1 MIAVSN
7 IRFHYRNNEF
17 QLNIPELFIQPG
29 EKVALIGPSGTGKT
43 TLLNLLAGILVPISG
58 AIEIDGLDIAGL
70 PTEDRQDFR
79 AVKMGLIFQEFGLLE
94 YLTVLENIC
103 LPYRI
108 SPVLALDATVLA
120 RGREIAET
128 IGLGDKLHRYPKHLS
143 QGERQRIEVCRAMI
157 TQPAMILGDEPTG
170 NLDPGNRDHVAAL
183 LFDYS
188 ASSSVPLLVVTHDY
202 ELIKQFDRTIDI
214 EEFGKDR
221 SQGSGQG
228 KMNIEHRTSNIEF

>member
-1 MIAVSN
+1 MIEIKDVLFEYQNGA
-7 IRFHYRNNEF
+7 FG
-17 QLNIPELFIQPG
+17 LNISDLSIQPG

-43 TLLNLLAGILVPISG
+43 TLLNLLAGILTPSAG
-58 AIEIDGLDIAGL
+58 AIHIEGLDIAQL
-70 PTEDRQDFR
+70 KADDRQDFR

-108 SPVLALDATVLA
+108 SPVLEMDTTVLE

-128 IGLGDKLHRYPKHLS
+128 IGLGDKLKRYPKHLS

-157 TQPAMILGDEPTG
+157 TEPAIILGDEPTG

-188 ASSSVPLLVVTHDY
+188 TSSGAPLLVVTHDY
-202 ELIKQFDRTIDI
+202 ELVKQFDRTIDI
-214 EEFGKDR
+214 QEFGK
-221 SQGSGQG
+221 G
-228 KMNIEHRTSNIEF
+228 MNIE

>member
-1 MIAVSN
+1 MIEVSN
-7 IRFHYRNNEF
+7 IRFNYRNNGF
-17 QLNIPELFIQPG
+17 QLNIPELSIQPA
-29 EKVALIGPSGTGKT
+29 EKVALTGPSGTGKT
-43 TLLNLLAGILVPISG
+43 TLLNLLAGILVPTSG

-70 PTEDRQDFR
+70 PIEDRQDFR

-108 SPVLALDATVLA
+108 SPVLELDATVPERA
-120 RGREIAET
+120 REIAEQ
-128 IGLGDKLHRYPKHLS
+128 IGLGDKLKRYPKHLS

-170 NLDPGNRDHVAAL
+170 NLDPGNRDHVTEI

-188 ASSSVPLLVVTHDY
+188 ARSGAPLLVVTHDY
-202 ELIKQFDRTIDI
+202 ELVEQFDRTIGIGDLCPQMKQI
-214 EEFGKDR
+214 NANRDR
-221 SQGSGQG
+221 
-228 KMNIEHRTSNIEF
+228 

>member
-1 MIAVSN
+1 MIEVRN
-7 IRFHYRNNEF
+7 IRFNYRNNGF
-17 QLNIPELFIQPG
+17 QLNIHELSIQPG

-43 TLLNLLAGILVPISG
+43 TLLNLLAGILVPSSG
-58 AIEIDGLDIAGL
+58 AIEVNGLDVAGL

-108 SPVLALDATVLA
+108 SPVLEFDATVLKRA
-120 RGREIAET
+120 SEIAET
-128 IGLGDKLHRYPKHLS
+128 IGLGDKRHRYPKHLS
-143 QGERQRIEVCRAMI
+143 QGERQRIEVCRALI

-170 NLDPGNRDHVAAL
+170 NLDPRNRDHVAAL

-188 ASSSVPLLVVTHDY
+188 AKSGAPLLVVTHDH
-202 ELIKQFDRTIDI
+202 ELVKQFDRTIDI
-214 EEFGKDR
+214 QELGP
-221 SQGSGQG
+221 
-228 KMNIEHRTSNIEF
+228 

>member
-1 MIAVSN
+1 MIEVRN
-7 IRFHYRNNEF
+7 IQFNYRNNGF
-17 QLNIPELFIQPG
+17 QLNIHKLSIQSG
-29 EKVALIGPSGTGKT
+29 EKVALTGPSGTGKT
-43 TLLNLLAGILVPISG
+43 TLLNLLAGILVPSSG
-58 AIEIDGLDIAGL
+58 TIEINGLDIAGL

-108 SPVLALDATVLA
+108 SPVLELDASVLE

-143 QGERQRIEVCRAMI
+143 QGERQRIEMCRALI
-157 TQPAMILGDEPTG
+157 TRPAMILGDEPTG
-170 NLDPGNRDHVAAL
+170 NLDPHNRDHVAAL

-188 ASSSVPLLVVTHDY
+188 AGSGAPLLVVTHDY
-202 ELIKQFDRTIDI
+202 ELVKQFDRTIDI
-214 EEFGKDR
+214 QDLGEEER
-221 SQGSGQG
+221 
-228 KMNIEHRTSNIEF
+228 

>member
-1 MIAVSN
+1 MIEINDLLFEYQNGAFGLKISDLS
-7 IRFHYRNNEF
+7 I
-17 QLNIPELFIQPG
+17 QLG

-43 TLLNLLAGILVPISG
+43 TLLNLLAGILTPSSG
-58 AIEIDGLDIAGL
+58 AIHIEGLDIAQL
-70 PTEDRQDFR
+70 KADDRQDFR

-108 SPVLALDATVLA
+108 SPVLEMDTTVLE
-120 RGREIAET
+120 RGREVAET

-157 TQPAMILGDEPTG
+157 TEPAMILGDEPTG

-188 ASSSVPLLVVTHDY
+188 ASSGAPLLVVTHDY
-202 ELIKQFDRTIDI
+202 ELVKQFDRTIDI
-214 EEFGKDR
+214 REFGKD
-221 SQGSGQG
+221 
-228 KMNIEHRTSNIEF
+228 

>member
-1 MIAVSN
+1 MIEASDV
-7 IRFHYRNNEF
+7 RFNYGNNGFRLDVPTLSIKPRER
-17 QLNIPELFIQPG
+17 
-29 EKVALIGPSGTGKT
+29 VALIGPSGTGKT

-108 SPVLALDATVLA
+108 SPVLELDATVLERA
-120 RGREIAET
+120 RETAET
-128 IGLGDKLHRYPKHLS
+128 IGLGDKLRRYPKHLS
-143 QGERQRIEVCRAMI
+143 QGERQRIEMCRALI

-170 NLDPGNRDHVAAL
+170 NLDPHNRDHVAAL

-188 ASSSVPLLVVTHDY
+188 ARSGAPLLVVTHDH
-202 ELIKQFDRTIDI
+202 ELVKQFDRTIDI
-214 EEFGKDR
+214 QELGP
-221 SQGSGQG
+221 
-228 KMNIEHRTSNIEF
+228 

>member
-1 MIAVSN
+1 MIDVSN
-7 IRFHYRNNEF
+7 IRFNYRNNGF
-17 QLNIPELFIQPG
+17 QLNIPELSIQPA

-43 TLLNLLAGILVPISG
+43 TLLNLLAGILVPASG

-94 YLTVLENIC
+94 YLTVFENIC

-108 SPVLALDATVLA
+108 SPVLELDAGVPERA
-120 RGREIAET
+120 FEIAET
-128 IGLGDKLHRYPKHLS
+128 IGLGEKLHRYPKHLS

-170 NLDPGNRDHVAAL
+170 NLDPGNRDHVAKM

-188 ASSSVPLLVVTHDY
+188 ARSGAPLLVVTHDY
-202 ELIKQFDRTIDI
+202 ELVEQFDRRIDVQG
-214 EEFGKDR
+214 FGV
-221 SQGSGQG
+221 QGS
-228 KMNIEHRTSNIEF
+228 EFRG

>member
-1 MIAVSN
+1 LIGVSN
-7 IRFHYRNNEF
+7 IQFNYRNNGF
-17 QLNIPELFIQPG
+17 QLNIHKLSIGPG
-29 EKVALIGPSGTGKT
+29 EKVALTGPSGTGKT
-43 TLLNLLAGILVPISG
+43 TLLNLLAGILVPSSG

-108 SPVLALDATVLA
+108 SPVLELDATVPKRA
-120 RGREIAET
+120 SEIAET

-143 QGERQRIEVCRAMI
+143 QGERQRIEMCRALI

-170 NLDPGNRDHVAAL
+170 NLDPHNRDHVAAL

-188 ASSSVPLLVVTHDY
+188 ARSGAPLLVVTHDH
-202 ELIKQFDRTIDI
+202 ELVKQFDRTIDI
-214 EEFGKDR
+214 QELGP
-221 SQGSGQG
+221 
-228 KMNIEHRTSNIEF
+228 

>member
-1 MIAVSN
+1 MIEIKDVLFEYQNGA
-7 IRFHYRNNEF
+7 FG
-17 QLNIPELFIQPG
+17 LNISDLSIQPG

-43 TLLNLLAGILVPISG
+43 TLLNLLAGILTPSAG
-58 AIEIDGLDIAGL
+58 AIHIEGLDIAQL
-70 PTEDRQDFR
+70 KADDRQDFR

-108 SPVLALDATVLA
+108 SPVLEMDTTVLE

-128 IGLGDKLHRYPKHLS
+128 IGLGDKLKRYPKHLS

-157 TQPAMILGDEPTG
+157 TEPAIILGDEPTG

-188 ASSSVPLLVVTHDY
+188 ASSGAPLLVVTHDY
-202 ELIKQFDRTIDI
+202 ELVKQFDRTIDI
-214 EEFGKDR
+214 QEFG
-221 SQGSGQG
+221 GG
-228 KMNIEHRTSNIEF
+228 MNIE

>member
-1 MIAVSN
+1 MIAVSD

-17 QLNIPELFIQPG
+17 QLNISELSVQPG
-29 EKVALIGPSGTGKT
+29 EKIALIGPSGTGKT

-58 AIEIDGLDIAGL
+58 TIEIDGLDIAGL

-79 AVKMGLIFQEFGLLE
+79 AVKMGLIFQEFGLLD

-108 SPVLALDATVLA
+108 SPVLELDATVLERA
-120 RGREIAET
+120 RDIAET

-143 QGERQRIEVCRAMI
+143 QGERQRIEVCRALI
-157 TQPAMILGDEPTG
+157 TRPAMILGDEPTG
-170 NLDPGNRDHVAAL
+170 NLDPANRDHVAAL

-188 ASSSVPLLVVTHDY
+188 ARSGAPLLVVTHDY
-202 ELIKQFDRTIDI
+202 ELVEQFDRSIDI
-214 EEFGKDR
+214 QEFG
-221 SQGSGQG
+221 
-228 KMNIEHRTSNIEF
+228 

>member
-1 MIAVSN
+1 MIEMRN
-7 IRFHYRNNEF
+7 IRFNYRNNGF
-17 QLNIPELFIQPG
+17 QLNLPELSIQPA

-43 TLLNLLAGILVPISG
+43 TLLNLLAGILVPTSG

-79 AVKMGLIFQEFGLLE
+79 AFKMGLIFQEFGLLE

-108 SPVLALDATVLA
+108 SPVLELDAGVPERA
-120 RGREIAET
+120 FKIAET
-128 IGLGDKLHRYPKHLS
+128 IGLGEKLHRYPKHLS

-170 NLDPGNRDHVAAL
+170 NLDPGNRDHVAKM

-188 ASSSVPLLVVTHDY
+188 AKSGAPLLVVTHDY
-202 ELIKQFDRTIDI
+202 ELVEQFDRRIDMKELCPQMTQI
-214 EEFGKDR
+214 NADK
-221 SQGSGQG
+221 SQ
-228 KMNIEHRTSNIEF
+228 

>member
-1 MIAVSN
+1 MIGVSN
-7 IRFHYRNNEF
+7 IRFHYRNNGF
-17 QLNIPELFIQPG
+17 QLNIHKLSIQPG

-43 TLLNLLAGILVPISG
+43 TLLNLLAGILVPSSG

-108 SPVLALDATVLA
+108 SPVLELDATVLKRA
-120 RGREIAET
+120 SEIAET

-143 QGERQRIEVCRAMI
+143 QGERQRIEVCRALI
-157 TQPAMILGDEPTG
+157 TRPGIIFGDEPTG
-170 NLDPGNRDHVAAL
+170 NLDPRNRDHVVAL

-188 ASSSVPLLVVTHDY
+188 ARSGAPLLVVTHDY
-202 ELIKQFDRTIDI
+202 ELVKQFDRTIDI
-214 EEFGKDR
+214 QELGEKER
-221 SQGSGQG
+221 
-228 KMNIEHRTSNIEF
+228 